1 MRLTAFTDYSLR
13 VLMYLALQPERR
25 ATIPEIAAVYDISGH
40 HLTKV
45 AHQLGRSGTIE
56 TLRGKSGGLH
66 LAQAP
71 ETIRLGAVIRAC
83 EGEAPIVECMGETP
97 GTCCIAPG
105 CRLAGILEEAFDT
118 FYATLDRYTLA
129 DLVLGHRELQHLLR
143 VNG

>member
-1 MRLTAFTDYSLR
+1 MRLTTFTDYSLR

-25 ATIPEIAAVYDISGH
+25 ATIPEIAAAYGISEH

-56 TLRGKSGGLH
+56 TLRGKSGGLR
-66 LAQAP
+66 LALAP
-71 ETIRLGAVIRAC
+71 ETIRLGTVIRAS

-105 CRLAGILEEAFDT
+105 CRLAGILEEAFGAL
-118 FYATLDRYTLA
+118 YATLDRYTLA
-129 DLVLGHRELQHLLR
+129 DLVLGHRKLQHLLR
-143 VNG
+143 VDG